1 MTHGK
6 LNAPRDAKE
15 LAYLYDLYIAHG
27 WREVFD
33 QIVDDEIELPKEG
46 KFLEA
51 GCGSGGYAIDLA
63 IRGGARTEVAG
74 VDPSLERLALARSK
88 AEIKKINRVTFQP
101 GSLCDL
107 DFANGEF
114 DLVIGDASMTPPSE
128 IGAVFAELLRVAKKG
143 APVGLKLTTRG
154 SFDEFFSIYWEAL
167 YNLELLEYAP
177 QLESLITE
185 RLTVRDAEQI
195 ATDAGLQRVRSV
207 TRKEEFDYNNGNGF
221 FEAPLIW
228 TFFLDDW
235 LALLPDRETHP
246 RVQQELVKIIDQ
258 ERHEMDFDI
267 SIKATLIIGRK

>member
-1 MTHGK
+1 MTHSK

-15 LAYLYDLYIAHG
+15 LASPYDLYIAPG
-27 WREVFD
+27 WRDVFD

-51 GCGSGGYAIDLA
+51 ECGTGGYAIDLA
-63 IRGGARTEVAG
+63 IRGGARTEVVG

-88 AEIKKINRVTFQP
+88 AEIKKINRVTFRQ

-128 IGAVFAELLRVAKKG
+128 IGAAFAELMRVAKKG
-143 APVGLKLTTRG
+143 ATVVLKLTTRS

-185 RLTVRDAEQI
+185 RWTVSDAEQI
-195 ATDAGLQRVRSV
+195 ATDAGLQHVRSV
-207 TRKEEFDYNNGNGF
+207 TRREQFDYNNGNEF
-221 FEAPLIW
+221 FEAPLIG

-235 LALLPDRETHP
+235 LAMLPDRETRC
-246 RVQQELVKIIDQ
+246 RVQQQLVKIIDQ
-258 ERHEMDFDI
+258 ERHKMDFNI
-267 SIKATLIIGRK
+267 SIKATLIIGQK